1 MKKIILII
9 LGFVLIAGTA
19 QAQNGKEG
27 SESTVQATKAV
38 YGEFGGSGLIFSG
51 NFDMRFKGHKGLG
64 FRLGIGYAAASDIS
78 VVTVPLGLNV
88 LVGNGPHYFE
98 LGASGTLTTASVT
111 FFDDETE
118 KGSAWFFMPHL
129 GYRYSK
135 PSKSFNGR
143 IYVGPVIA
151 GGSAFF
157 PWGGLSVGYTL

>member
-9 LGFVLIAGTA
+9 LGFVLIAGTV
-19 QAQNGKEG
+19 QAQNDKNGGENPVG
-27 SESTVQATKAV
+27 ASKAL

-51 NFDMRFKGHKGLG
+51 NFDMRFKGHKGPGL
-64 FRLGIGYAAASDIS
+64 RAGIGFFAASDVS
-78 VVTVPLGLNV
+78 VVTFPLGLNT
-88 LVGNGPHYFE
+88 LIGNGPHYFE
-98 LGASGTLTTASVT
+98 LGASATLTTASVT
-111 FFDDETE
+111 FFDDTE
-118 KGSAWFFMPHL
+118 KESAWFFMPHF

>member
-1 MKKIILII
+1 MLGIALITGSA
-9 LGFVLIAGTA
+9 LA
-19 QAQNGKEG
+19 QKEESANTGKP
-27 SESTVQATKAV
+27 SMAV

-51 NFDMRFKGHKGLG
+51 NFDMRFKGHKGPG
-64 FRLGIGYAAASDIS
+64 FRAGIGFFAASDVS
-78 VVTVPLGLNV
+78 VVTFPLGLNT
-88 LVGNGPHYFE
+88 LIGNGPHYFE
-98 LGASGTLTTASVT
+98 LGASATLTTASVT
-111 FFDDETE
+111 FFDDTE
-118 KGSAWFFMPHL
+118 KESAWFFMPHF

>member
-1 MKKIILII
+1 M
-9 LGFVLIAGTA
+9 LGIVLITGSALA
-19 QAQNGKEG
+19 QKEKEASENTGKP
-27 SESTVQATKAV
+27 SKAV

-64 FRLGIGYAAASDIS
+64 FRAGIGFFAASDVS
-78 VVTVPLGLNV
+78 VVTFPLGLNT
-88 LVGNGPHYFE
+88 LIGNGPHYFE
-98 LGASGTLTTASVT
+98 LGVSGTLTTASVT
-111 FFDDETE
+111 FFEETD
-118 KGSAWFFMPHL
+118 KASAWFFMPHF
-129 GYRYSK
+129 GYRFTK